1 MNINLDKIVI
11 DAGTQ
16 ARAKIDEE
24 LVVEYTDI
32 LKSGTIF
39 DPVTLFYDGT
49 QYFLA
54 DGFHRYFANRRAGSP
69 NINAEVIEGTLRDA
83 ILFSFSANSK
93 HGRRPNAADRRKAVT
108 TMLMDIE
115 WQEFSDREIAR
126 ICDVSNTLV
135 SAIRKEL
142 GAVKKETTYT
152 RDGKQQKMKEKNT
165 TIKPE
170 VDEVEE
176 QFDDDEIE
184 KEIQDA
190 AVANLKKEYEEL
202 KDQLTIAQAAS
213 SDDVEKEKAASVIK
227 DLRAQIR
234 LLEIELKEI
243 TISRDTYQRE
253 NGELKK
259 QVSSLLKK
267 VKKLE
272 G

>member
-16 ARAKIDEE
+16 ARAKIDQE
-24 LVVEYTDI
+24 LVAEYTDI
-32 LKSGTIF
+32 LMQGTVF
-39 DPVTLFYDGT
+39 DPVTLFYDGA

-54 DGFHRYFANRRAGSP
+54 DGFHRYFANRKAGSP
-69 NINAEVIEGTLRDA
+69 NINAEVIEGTIRDA

-93 HGRRPNAADRRKAVT
+93 HGRRPNSADRRKAVT

-170 VDEVEE
+170 VTEE
-176 QFDDDEIE
+176 ETFDDNEIE

-190 AVANLKKEYEEL
+190 AVANLQKEYEEL
-202 KDQLTIAQAAS
+202 KDQLTISQAAS
-213 SDDVEKEKAASVIK
+213 FDEIEKEKAASVIK

>member
-32 LKSGTIF
+32 LKGGTIF

-126 ICDVSNTLV
+126 ICDVSHPLV
-135 SAIRKEL
+135 SSIRRDL

-165 TIKPE
+165 TIKPDVE
-170 VDEVEE
+170 EVETY
-176 QFDDDEIE
+176 DDDEIE
-184 KEIQDA
+184 TEMQDA
-190 AVANLKKEYEEL
+190 AVANLRKDYEEL

-213 SDDVEKEKAASVIK
+213 SDEIEKEKAASVVA

-234 LLEIELKEI
+234 LLEIELKEM

-259 QVSSLLKK
+259 QVTSLLKK

>member
-32 LKSGTIF
+32 LKGGTIF
-39 DPVTLFYDGT
+39 DPVTLFYDGA

-126 ICDVSNTLV
+126 ICDVSHPLV
-135 SAIRKEL
+135 SAIRRDL

-170 VDEVEE
+170 VEEVETY
-176 QFDDDEIE
+176 DDDEIE
-184 KEIQDA
+184 KEMQDA
-190 AVANLKKEYEEL
+190 AVANLRKDYEEL

-213 SDDVEKEKAASVIK
+213 SDEIEKEKAASVVA

-234 LLEIELKEI
+234 LLEIELKEM

-259 QVSSLLKK
+259 QVTSLLKK